1 MSERLT
7 RAEVAHLAHLARL
20 ACTDEELDRYAEQ
33 LTDVLTYVAEVQ
45 AADTDGVEPTTHVVP
60 TVNRL
65 RPDVVTPSL
74 PADVALSGAPDAV
87 DGRFRVP
94 RLLEDAPVPS

>member
-33 LTDVLTYVAEVQ
+33 LSDVLAYVAEVQ
-45 AADTDGVEPTTHVVP
+45 AAPTDGVEPTTHVVP
-60 TVNRL
+60 SVAVLARERTRRL
-65 RPDVVTPSL
+65 PPSL
-74 PADVALSGAPDAV
+74 
-87 DGRFRVP
+87 GR
-94 RLLEDAPVPS
+94 